1 MRFEWD
7 DGCWLLSECRSPSCR
22 WGHQGARF
30 EAASRGKESGS
41 GSGVDQRWLVQGARQ
56 RFSVRPEGRRESA
69 GWSIQSCYAP
79 DSVWWRTEPKLGCGN
94 PFDDAHGWAADR
106 ATPQGLRLTSGRRHY
121 RGLIFCEVAQ
131 EFKADGQQT
140 GASSVGEEAEVTDAY
155 EATWQHMQKEAAQE
169 LVDGQRHRLLPVAMC
184 GIAPS
189 EGDVAMVER
198 DESVV
203 GNSDAVGVSAEI
215 AQGMFGSTEGALGVD
230 DPVVAEQGA

>member
-1 MRFEWD
+1 M
-7 DGCWLLSECRSPSCR
+7 
-22 WGHQGARF
+22 
-30 EAASRGKESGS
+30 
-41 GSGVDQRWLVQGARQ
+41 
-56 RFSVRPEGRRESA
+56 
-69 GWSIQSCYAP
+69 
-79 DSVWWRTEPKLGCGN
+79 GCGN

-155 EATWQHMQKEAAQE
+155 DATWQHMQKEAAQE

-189 EGDVAMVER
+189 EGDVAMVEVT
-198 DESVV
+198 SLWL
-203 GNSDAVGVSAEI
+203 EI
-215 AQGMFGSTEGALGVD
+215 ATRWV
-230 DPVVAEQGA
+230 